1 MAESD
6 YDRVKRLGAAR
17 QKRWR
22 STHREVIREKRRKDS
37 VDLRGFREVQAQD
50 NNNHGGD
57 GDFDFD
63 GGGGGNDFDFDQD
76 HDPPAP
82 DPPVPVGRRGR
93 KAPAKVFTLEIVLAE
108 IQALEGDSRRNNAV
122 IPQTTKNVRKSS
134 MSTVFRITA
143 SKNLVKTLGIFAKFK
158 KTLDSATLKGSD
170 KPMALNT
177 KKTVAESLVWT
188 IDHLG
193 MNLEPAVRQQYLDMM
208 ESYKLQSKDQT
219 KARKGDIE
227 FDVMPYTEFLAKVKG
242 EFGGESKQFVLAS
255 IYKEATLRDNFY
267 NLVLVESDR
276 GVLNDTD
283 NFLIMSR
290 AAKGAVTV
298 VINSYK
304 TEKRY
309 GVIRVKL
316 SAGLSKLLRE
326 YVAKKGTTAGSR
338 IFPENKT
345 GLSAYISTFV
355 KKIAPG
361 AKGGIDYIRQ
371 SVITEQM
378 NKAGGLSA
386 EARVALAKSC
396 AHSPNAQLSYV
407 RGLKA

>member
-6 YDRVKRLGAAR
+6 YDRVKRLTAAR
-17 QKRWR
+17 VRVWR
-22 STHREVIREKRRKDS
+22 AAHRDEIRVARKKDRG
-37 VDLRGFREVQAQD
+37 DLRGFRKEAQAQD

-57 GDFDFD
+57 GDFDY
-63 GGGGGNDFDFDQD
+63 GGGGDNDFDFD
-76 HDPPAP
+76 HNPDPPAP

-122 IPQTTKNVRKSS
+122 IPQSTKNVRKSS

-143 SKNLVKTLGIFAKFK
+143 SKNLVKTLGNFAKFK
-158 KTLDSATLKGSD
+158 KTLDTATLKGSD

-177 KKTVAESLVWT
+177 KKTVVESLVWT
-188 IDHLG
+188 IDHL
-193 MNLEPAVRQQYLDMM
+193 NLGLTAALKQPYVDLM
-208 ESYKLQSKDQT
+208 EAYKLDSKSAT
-219 KARKGDIE
+219 KARQANPE
-227 FDVMPYTEFLAKVKG
+227 YDVMAYTEFLAKVKG
-242 EFGGESKQFVLAS
+242 EFGGDSKQFVLAS
-255 IYKEATLRDNFY
+255 IYKECTMRDNFY
-267 NLVLVESDR
+267 NLVLVENDR

-283 NFLIMSR
+283 NYLIMPR

-304 TEKRY
+304 TEKKY

-361 AKGGIDYIRQ
+361 AKGGIDWIRQ
-371 SVITEQM
+371 SVISEQM

-396 AHSPNAQLSYV
+396 AHSPNAQLAYV
-407 RGLKA
+407 RGLKP

>member
-1 MAESD
+1 
-6 YDRVKRLGAAR
+6 
-17 QKRWR
+17 
-22 STHREVIREKRRKDS
+22 
-37 VDLRGFREVQAQD
+37 
-50 NNNHGGD
+50 
-57 GDFDFD
+57 
-63 GGGGGNDFDFDQD
+63 
-76 HDPPAP
+76 
-82 DPPVPVGRRGR
+82 
-93 KAPAKVFTLEIVLAE
+93 
-108 IQALEGDSRRNNAV
+108 
-122 IPQTTKNVRKSS
+122 

-143 SKNLVKTLGIFAKFK
+143 SVNLVKTLGNFAKVK
-158 KTLDSATLKGSD
+158 KTLDTATLKGSD

-177 KKTVAESLVWT
+177 KKTVVESLVWT
-188 IDHLG
+188 IDHL
-193 MNLEPAVRQQYLDMM
+193 NLGLAAPVRQQYLDMM

-219 KARKGDIE
+219 KARKGDAV
-227 FDVMPYTEFLAKVKG
+227 FDVMAYTEFLNKVKG
-242 EFGGESKQFVLAS
+242 EFGGDSKQYALAS
-255 IYKEATLRDNFY
+255 IYKEATMRDNFY
-267 NLVLVESDR
+267 NLVLVESVR
-276 GVLNDTD
+276 GVVNDTD
-283 NFLIMSR
+283 NYLIMPR

-304 TEKRY
+304 TEKKY

-361 AKGGIDYIRQ
+361 AKGGIDWIRQ

-378 NKAGGLSA
+378 NKAGGITA
-386 EARVALAKSC
+386 EERVALAKSC
-396 AHSPNAQLSYV
+396 AHSPNAQLAYV